1 MTQILIIIRTKAR
14 MMRVE
19 DKLGRAMSLE
29 NLRLEIMTMNIQCIV
44 EVNVM
49 KLTQPEGFETMKFS
63 NSQSL

>member
-1 MTQILIIIRTKAR
+1 

-44 EVNVM
+44 EVSEIEMHVR
-49 KLTQPEGFETMKFS
+49 
-63 NSQSL
+63 